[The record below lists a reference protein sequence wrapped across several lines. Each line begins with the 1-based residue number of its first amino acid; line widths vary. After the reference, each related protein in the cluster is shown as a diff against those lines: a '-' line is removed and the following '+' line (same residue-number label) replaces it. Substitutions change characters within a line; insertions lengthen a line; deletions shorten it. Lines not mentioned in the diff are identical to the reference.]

1 VHHSKSVLSLLAG
14 IICAY
19 FAAVGE
25 HTTALIWWITNR
37 TLDGLDGT
45 VVVKLADAMHQHHL
59 CSFRFITSTAGVV
72 ARRFKKT
79 SDFGGYLDIVVD
91 FFVYGIIPLGI
102 AIGEPSFHRFVIVCA
117 LEIT

>member
-1 VHHSKSVLSLLAG
+1 VIYEVG
-14 IICAY
+14 CAY
-19 FAAVGE
+19 HRDSCVPVNLTF
-25 HTTALIWWITNR
+25 
-37 TLDGLDGT
+37 
-45 VVVKLADAMHQHHL
+45 
-59 CSFRFITSTAGVV
+59 TAGVV